1 MYSNAKNFSIQT
13 STHSQTETLEML
25 LEGADVIVRPPYGYS
40 LLSNAATR
48 GQASCVKLLLDAGAK
63 MNGDLLKAAIKG
75 HDKCV
80 ELLLNAGADVNE
92 KGYNTIFLV
101 EALDESNE
109 EDIPVEV
116 LINLSVKDTVKKSA
130 MMYAAEEGF
139 YKCVK
144 LLVKAGAD
152 VNDITTES
160 MTPLM
165 FACKSLSNKDRDE
178 TGLVDYDE
186 CVRLLVLA
194 GANVICADKTGKTAL
209 HYASQSENK
218 ESFRLLL
225 DAGAGVIRNHR
236 NLDHAFT
243 KANLP
248 DDFSLNPYDGSKKWS
263 KCNSSHCNKIS
274 FGCKSVSSLTEIC
287 KTFIREHLIFLNPEV
302 NLFVTVPNLG
312 LPKLL
317 IQYLLQYYVQ

>member
-25 LEGADVIVRPPYGYS
+25 LEGRADVNDRPPYGYS

-48 GQASCVKLLLDAGAK
+48 GQASYVKLLLHAGAK

-92 KGYNTIFLV
+92 KGYNTTFLV

-116 LINLSVKDTVKKSA
+116 LINLSVKDTVKESA

-139 YKCVK
+139 YKCVE
-144 LLVKAGAD
+144 LLVNAGAD
-152 VNDITTES
+152 VNDTTTEL

-165 FACKSLSNKDRDE
+165 FACRNLSNKDRDE
-178 TGLVDYDE
+178 TDLVDYDK
-186 CVRLLVLA
+186 CVRLVVLA
-194 GANVICADKTGKTAL
+194 GANVICPDKTGKTAL
-209 HYASQSENK
+209 YYASQSGSK
-218 ESFRLLL
+218 ES
-225 DAGAGVIRNHR
+225 
-236 NLDHAFT
+236 
-243 KANLP
+243 P
-248 DDFSLNPYDGSKKWS
+248 
-263 KCNSSHCNKIS
+263 
-274 FGCKSVSSLTEIC
+274 
-287 KTFIREHLIFLNPEV
+287 
-302 NLFVTVPNLG
+302 FVYCWMQELV
-312 LPKLL
+312 
-317 IQYLLQYYVQ
+317 